1 MSKTESKLTIA
12 VDIDDVLAANAT
24 GFAEYSNRKW
34 GTNLTPDDYTE
45 HWAELWKVD
54 FEEVERRR
62 QQIVRD
68 RLFTK
73 HRFFSEAKPVLEA
86 LSQDFNLIIISS
98 RGKSIQAD
106 TIEWLKK
113 EYGDIFSGIHFA
125 GIWDQDLH
133 VLERLKLTK
142 AEICRQLGADY
153 LIDDQPKHCLA
164 AAEAGITALLFGD
177 YAWAR
182 DVPEQTNLI
191 KVKTWPEVLAY
202 FQNDKS

>member
-1 MSKTESKLTIA
+1 MPKIGPKPTIA
-12 VDIDDVLAANAT
+12 VDIDDVLAANAA

-62 QQIVRD
+62 QQIVHD
-68 RLFTK
+68 KLFTK
-73 HRFFSEAKPVLEA
+73 HRFFSEAKPVLKV
-86 LSQDFNLIIISS
+86 LSEDFKLIIISS
-98 RGKSIQAD
+98 RGKMVQAD

-125 GIWDQDLH
+125 DIWDKDLH

-164 AAEAGITALLFGD
+164 AAKAGVTALLFGD
-177 YAWAR
+177 YTWTR
-182 DVPEQTNLI
+182 DVSEQANLV
-191 KVKTWPEVLAY
+191 KVKNWPEVLAY